1 MVLKPMYMQ
10 IVNTLKSNYDNKKIG
25 ALNILKILPL
35 FLLGSLINENDPII
49 SIISQK
55 YERYEC

>member
-10 IVNTLKSNYDNKKIG
+10 IVNTLKSNYGNKKIG